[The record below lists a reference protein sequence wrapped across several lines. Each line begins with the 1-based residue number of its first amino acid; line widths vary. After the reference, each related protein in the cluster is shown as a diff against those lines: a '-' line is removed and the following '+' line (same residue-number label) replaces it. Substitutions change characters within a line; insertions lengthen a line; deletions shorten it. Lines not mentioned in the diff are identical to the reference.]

1 MSSKSSDFPVIEP
14 TRIPAE
20 RPGPE
25 GGVRARNRALKTR
38 QISDAALQ
46 LFLERSIDG
55 VTIDDVTRAAGVAK
69 GSYYRYFESKEALVR
84 SLVAPLGERALE
96 LMTACEQALLQ
107 AEDKEAL
114 FMAFLDMSLALSE
127 LLAAQTDLVRLY
139 LQEGRAPA
147 LGDRRVIRE
156 LSDAVG
162 ERAVAITMA
171 ARTHGLLRQDVP
183 PQVSA
188 LAVVG
193 AVERL
198 LFEQM
203 HGRMDVAPDEA
214 AQALVNIVL
223 YGVVK

>member
-1 MSSKSSDFPVIEP
+1 
-14 TRIPAE
+14 
-20 RPGPE
+20 
-25 GGVRARNRALKTR
+25 LKTK
-38 QISDAALQ
+38 QISDAALT

-55 VTIDDVTRAAGVAK
+55 VTIDDVTRAASVAK
-69 GSYYRYFESKEALVR
+69 GSYYRYFDTKEALVR
-84 SLVAPLGERALE
+84 SLITPLGDRALE
-96 LMTACEQALLQ
+96 LMLQCEQALME
-107 AEDKEAL
+107 ATEKEAL

-127 LLAAQTDLVRLY
+127 LLAAQPDLVRLY

-147 LGDRRVIRE
+147 MGDRRVIRE
-156 LSDAVG
+156 LSDSVG
-162 ERAVAITMA
+162 DRAIAITIA

-203 HGRMDVAPDEA
+203 HGRMTVAPDAA

>member
-1 MSSKSSDFPVIEP
+1 
-14 TRIPAE
+14 
-20 RPGPE
+20 
-25 GGVRARNRALKTR
+25 
-38 QISDAALQ
+38 
-46 LFLERSIDG
+46 
-55 VTIDDVTRAAGVAK
+55 
-69 GSYYRYFESKEALVR
+69 
-84 SLVAPLGERALE
+84 
-96 LMTACEQALLQ
+96 
-107 AEDKEAL
+107 
-114 FMAFLDMSLALSE
+114 MAFLDMSLALSE